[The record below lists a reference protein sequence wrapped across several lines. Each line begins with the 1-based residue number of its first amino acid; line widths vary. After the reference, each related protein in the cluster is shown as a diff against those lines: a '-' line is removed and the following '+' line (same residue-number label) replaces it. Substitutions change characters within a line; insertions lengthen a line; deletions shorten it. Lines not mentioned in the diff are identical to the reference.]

1 MTKESYVKKKN
12 KEEEEEEEEEK
23 EERVERAPW
32 HLVKRYDDE
41 LTMARSLFR
50 NMKRSGYLMRLRASM
65 SFGRRRGCTKAIA
78 T

>member
-12 KEEEEEEEEEK
+12 KEEEEEEEE
-23 EERVERAPW
+23 RVERAPW
-32 HLVKRYDDE
+32 HFVKRYDDE
-41 LTMARSLFR
+41 LTMARSLFK
-50 NMKRSGYLMRLRASM
+50 NMKRFGCLTRLRASM